1 MNRRAILSIIF
12 PVLGLSAVAGT
23 GFAAWYFESA
33 TDDTKTLNGT
43 VKVEDQFEGTLA
55 LDDTPTT
62 FEISFDQGSIA
73 DKADV
78 TKGITFKKADSNG
91 KSELTAIKAK
101 YSLTS
106 DQAGVFK
113 KSNLKFTLS
122 AEFAFDAKL
131 LEYVDVQ
138 TTAFLPASP
147 NAFTL
152 TSPTGTPSD
161 NKYTISKTVAPT
173 DISDTDAASGKDWTF
188 GVNTSSNTFLHY
200 KTNKKP
206 QTKDEYNTMVT
217 DLSNKTLKVTFKV
230 VVADNV

>member
-73 DKADV
+73 DKADA
-78 TKGITFKKADSNG
+78 TKGITFKKDD

-152 TSPTGTPSD
+152 TPSSGTPSD
-161 NKYTISKTVAPT
+161 NKYTISKTVSQN
-173 DISDTDAASGKDWTF
+173 DITDTDAANGKDWTF

-200 KTNKKP
+200 KTGKKP
-206 QTKDEYNTMVT
+206 QTKDAYDTMKS
-217 DLSNKTLKVTFKV
+217 DLANKKLNVTFKV